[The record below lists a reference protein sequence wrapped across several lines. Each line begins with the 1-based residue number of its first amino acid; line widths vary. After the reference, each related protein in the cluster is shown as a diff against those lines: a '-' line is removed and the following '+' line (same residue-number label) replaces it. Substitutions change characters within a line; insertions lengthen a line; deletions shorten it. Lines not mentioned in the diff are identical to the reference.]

1 MRVLV
6 TGSGGHL
13 GEALMRTLPDFGHAP
28 VGLDVTSGRW
38 VDTVGSVD
46 DRQLVRD
53 AIAGVDAVIHTATLH
68 KPHVGTH
75 AREQFLETNVTGTLV
90 MLEEAVRAGVS
101 SFVFTSSTSVFG
113 RAARPGPG
121 EPAAWISE
129 DVVPRVRNIYGVSK
143 HAAETLCELISRD
156 GALPTVVLRTSR
168 FFPEADDLPERRN
181 AHDDLSLKVSELL
194 YRRCDLEDIIS
205 AHVQAL
211 QRAPD
216 LGFAR
221 YIISATTPF
230 SPADVAD
237 LRHNAPAVVARHV
250 PEYEAVYA
258 ARGWTMLSEI
268 DRVYDNTRARSEL
281 GWEPRHS
288 FASALRALAEG
299 VDPRSE
305 IARTVGA
312 KGYHD
317 RPVDVYT
324 PPRSRVRVPPSP

>member
-6 TGSGGHL
+6 TGSAGHL
-13 GEALMRTLPDFGHAP
+13 GEALMRTLPDLGHAP
-28 VGLDVTSGRW
+28 VGLDVTSGPW

-46 DRQLVRD
+46 DRKLVRD
-53 AIAGVDAVIHTATLH
+53 AVAGADAVIHAATLH

-75 AREQFLETNVTGTLV
+75 AREQFVQTNVTGTLV
-90 MLEEAVRAGVS
+90 LLEEAVRARVS

-113 RAARPGPG
+113 RAAYPGPG
-121 EPAAWISE
+121 EPAAWITE
-129 DVVPRVRNIYGVSK
+129 DVVPRVRNIYGASK
-143 HAAETLCELISRD
+143 HAAEALCELVGRD
-156 GALPTVVLRTSR
+156 GGMPTVVLRTSR
-168 FFPEADDLPERRN
+168 FFPEPDDLPERRN

-194 YRRCDLEDIIS
+194 YRRCDLEDVVS

-211 QRAPD
+211 QRAPE

-230 SPADVAD
+230 SPADLAD

-258 ARGWTMLSEI
+258 ARGWTMLGEI
-268 DRVYDNTRARSEL
+268 DRVYDNARARTEL

-288 FASALRALAEG
+288 FAGALRVLAEG
-299 VDPRSE
+299 LDPRSE
-305 IARTVGA
+305 IAHTVGA

-324 PPRSRVRVPPSP
+324 PPRSRGPVPPSP